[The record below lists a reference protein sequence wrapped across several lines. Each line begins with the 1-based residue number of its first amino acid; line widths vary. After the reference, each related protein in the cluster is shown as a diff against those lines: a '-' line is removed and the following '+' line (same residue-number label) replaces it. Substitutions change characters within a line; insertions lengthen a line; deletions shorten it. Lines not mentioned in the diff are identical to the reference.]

1 MQHLERRR
9 HPRRAVHP
17 GEPLVRIRLRT
28 GRDLHAVD
36 VSDNGALVEG
46 GARLLPGTH
55 VDAHVFTKDGRVLVR
70 SRVAR
75 SWVSE
80 VRSDAVTYRAALAFE
95 RRLDTAP
102 SGYQLP
108 GSRPGPVA
116 DPGTHYP
123 VQEEGRDDGAEKS
136 L

>member
-9 HPRRAVHP
+9 YARRGVDP

-28 GRDLHAVD
+28 GWDLHAVD
-36 VSDNGALVEG
+36 ISDNGALVEG

-55 VDAHVFTKDGRVLVR
+55 VDAHVFTKEGRVLVR

-75 SWVSE
+75 SFVSE
-80 VRSDAVTYRAALAFE
+80 VRSDAVTYQAALAFE

-102 SGYQLP
+102 NGYQLP
-108 GSRPGPVA
+108 GARPGPVA
-116 DPGTHYP
+116 DSGTDYP
-123 VQEEGRDDGAEKS
+123 VREEGSHDGAEES

>member
-1 MQHLERRR
+1 MPHRERRR
-9 HPRRAVHP
+9 YTRRGVDP
-17 GEPLVRIRLRT
+17 GEPLGRVRLRT
-28 GRDLHAVD
+28 GWDLHAID
-36 VSDNGALVEG
+36 ISDNGALVEG

-75 SWVSE
+75 SFVSE

-102 SGYQLP
+102 NGYQLP
-108 GSRPGPVA
+108 GSRPRPVA
-116 DPGTHYP
+116 DSGPHYP
-123 VQEEGRDDGAEKS
+123 VYEEGSNDRAEES